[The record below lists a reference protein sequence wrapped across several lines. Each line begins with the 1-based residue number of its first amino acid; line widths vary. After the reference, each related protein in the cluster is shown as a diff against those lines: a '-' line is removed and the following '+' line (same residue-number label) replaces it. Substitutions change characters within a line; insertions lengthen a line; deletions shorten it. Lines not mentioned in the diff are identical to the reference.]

1 MAIPS
6 PARAILIALAVP
18 ILACEEPSDGGPT
31 GPALGSVDEFVA
43 TYDGLAVEVS
53 GVWTGWAIEPVP
65 GPRLDAF
72 ALRAVNGAAAPR
84 FFDPRDLRIETADG
98 VQWPRI
104 VVGTETELRP
114 VRLGPFEDAVGW
126 IIFRIPADARAVAVV
141 WIAAPGLALR
151 VPLPTLPSKL
161 DG

>member
-1 MAIPS
+1 MAIPP
-6 PARAILIALAVP
+6 PARAILFALAV
-18 ILACEEPSDGGPT
+18 LTFACEERSGAGPM

-53 GVWTGWAIEPVP
+53 GSWTGWAIEPVP

-72 ALRAVNGAAAPR
+72 SLRAVNGAAAPR
-84 FFDPRDLRIETADG
+84 IFDPRDLRIETADG

-114 VRLGPFEDAVGW
+114 VTLAPFEDAVGW
-126 IIFRIPADARAVAVV
+126 IIFRIPADAHAVAVV

-151 VPLPTLPSKL
+151 VPIPTRPSKPS
-161 DG
+161 G